1 MGKTVEVLNI
11 KGDMPTVE
19 EARRRLLD
27 AIKSARARGVQVIKV
42 IHGYGSS
49 GVGGQL
55 RPALRK
61 SLARRRKEGLV
72 KEFIIGEAWS
82 AFDERTRACLEQHPS
97 LRSDPDLDR
106 SNEGMT
112 IVVM

>member
-11 KGDMPTVE
+11 KADMPTAD

-27 AIKSARARGVQVIKV
+27 AIKSARARGVPVIKV

-49 GVGGQL
+49 GVGGHL
-55 RPALRK
+55 RSALRK
-61 SLARRRKEGLV
+61 SLSRRRKEGLV
-72 KEFIIGEAWS
+72 KEVIFGEAWS

-97 LRSDPDLDR
+97 LRTDVDLER

>member
-1 MGKTVEVLNI
+1 MGRTVEVLNI
-11 KGDMPTVE
+11 KADRPTVE

-27 AIKSARARGVQVIKV
+27 AIKSARARGVQVIKI

-49 GVGGQL
+49 GVGGHL
-55 RPALRK
+55 RSALRK

-72 KEFIIGEAWS
+72 KEVIFGEAWS
-82 AFDERTRACLEQHPS
+82 AFDERTRACLEEHPS
-97 LRSDPDLDR
+97 LRTDVDLER

-112 IVVM
+112 IIVL

>member
-1 MGKTVEVLNI
+1 VGKTIEVLNI

-27 AIKSARARGVQVIKV
+27 AIKSARSRSVPVLKV

-55 RPALRK
+55 RSALRK
-61 SLARRRKEGLV
+61 SLARRRKEGV
-72 KEFIIGEAWS
+72 IAEFIFGEAWS
-82 AFDERTRACLEQHPS
+82 AFDERTRACLEQHPA
-97 LRSDPDLDR
+97 LRTDVDLER